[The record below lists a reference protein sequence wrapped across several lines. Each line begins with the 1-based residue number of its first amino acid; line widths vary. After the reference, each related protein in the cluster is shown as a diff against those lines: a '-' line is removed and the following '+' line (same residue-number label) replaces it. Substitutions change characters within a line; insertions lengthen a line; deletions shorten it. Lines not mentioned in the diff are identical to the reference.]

1 MISVIFPAYNEEG
14 NVAELHRRIAAELKR
29 IGVPFEI
36 VAVNNASTDRTYEE
50 LKKLSPVKIVTIAYN
65 IGQTAG
71 IDAGVH
77 AAKGDTVV
85 IMDADLQTDPAD
97 IGRMYAKLKEG
108 FDAVVGFRERRDDS
122 FGRRLFSRSANA
134 LARAVLGVRFKD
146 YACPMKMF
154 KKSFVE
160 DLRLYGEMHVFL
172 GAILHYRGANIA
184 EVPVSHYARQSGM
197 SKHTFIKGAKDIADL
212 FTIRFLLSASR
223 PFLLFGSLGLGS
235 FSIAGLASFF
245 SILLKLL
252 GTHHFSETPLPV
264 LASLFII
271 LGVVLTMMGFLAEL
285 LIRVYYESRGA
296 TNYRI
301 KEVIER

>member
-1 MISVIFPAYNEEG
+1 MISVVFPAYNEEG
-14 NVAELHRRIAAELKR
+14 NVKELHRKIVAELKG
-29 IGVPFEI
+29 IGVPYEI
-36 VAVNNASTDRTYEE
+36 VAVNNASKDRTYEE

-65 IGQTAG
+65 VGQTAG
-71 IDAGVH
+71 IDAGIH

-85 IMDADLQTDPAD
+85 LMDADLQTDPAD
-97 IGRMYAKLKEG
+97 IGRMYEKLREG
-108 FDAVVGFRERRDDS
+108 YDAVVGYREKRDDS
-122 FGRRLFSRSANA
+122 FGRHLFSRCANS
-134 LARAVLGVRFKD
+134 LARVVLGVRFRD

-154 KKSFVE
+154 KKSLVA

-172 GAILHYRGANIA
+172 GAILHYRGAKIA
-184 EVPVSHYARQSGM
+184 EVPVAHYARKSGF

-223 PFLLFGSLGLGS
+223 PLLLFGTLGLGS
-235 FSIAGLASFF
+235 FGVAGLASFF

-285 LIRVYYESRGA
+285 LIRIYYESRGA

-301 KEVIER
+301 TEIVEQ